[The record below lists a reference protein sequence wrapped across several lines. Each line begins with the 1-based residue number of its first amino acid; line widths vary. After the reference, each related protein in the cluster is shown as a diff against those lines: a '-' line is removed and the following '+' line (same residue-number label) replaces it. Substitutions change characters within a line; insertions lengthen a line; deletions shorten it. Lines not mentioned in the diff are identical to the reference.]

1 MRSGWLY
8 LSVGLGF
15 LVACGAPASSPAPL
29 PSSVVGQSA
38 EASALDALVD
48 AAWAEKG
55 IVPAGDVDDATF
67 LRRVSIDLAG
77 RVPTVD
83 EAATFL
89 ADSAVDKRVRVVEK
103 LLDSDDHA
111 MHLARTWER
120 TLLGP
125 PTKAKLV
132 DRGALRNWLLAKFKS
147 DTPWDVISRELVTA
161 EGVSSV
167 GGARGPASYADD
179 PARAEEERKAGVN
192 GATNYSLRFAQ
203 SPADLAGSVS
213 RSFMGVQI
221 QCAQCH
227 DHKSEK
233 WTQADFRGLSAVFTR
248 MAAKPIDRTKGEV
261 PIIDL
266 QSASAPQRRLMR
278 KNEEIALF
286 AKTPPRALDGASLP
300 ADDGARKGFA
310 TWMTAPE
317 NPWFAKAMVNRVWAE
332 LHGAGL
338 VDPVDDLRPSNP
350 AVMPAVLDH
359 LAEQFEERGY
369 DLDWLY
375 ATLVSS
381 KVYSRALGQNG
392 GYSGLFASASMRP
405 LSGDALLDSIFVA
418 ADVDSLLE
426 DRAPGRA
433 ATLKAL
439 ARRRMSFVFEEDAE
453 SNAEIS
459 DGTLQQAFFTMNGV
473 LPVAATTY
481 SEGSLLMRLLANE
494 DDKRVIE
501 QLYLATLGRYPSA
514 SELER
519 ARAFVRSS
527 HEEDP
532 DEPAPA
538 AKSNKG
544 KGKGKAKGMM
554 AADAGIPPR
563 ALRSRAKNDRQRG
576 FEDLFWALLNS
587 SEFTFRG

>member
-1 MRSGWLY
+1 MRSGWLH

-15 LVACGAPASSPAPL
+15 LLACGAPVSSPSTRA
-29 PSSVVGQSA
+29 A
-38 EASALDALVD
+38 EAAAGVEPSALDALVD

-55 IVPAGDVDDATF
+55 IVPAAEIDDATF
-67 LRRVSIDLAG
+67 LRRVTLDLAG
-77 RVPTVD
+77 RVPTAA
-83 EAATFL
+83 EASAFL
-89 ADSAVDKRVRVVEK
+89 ADGSAEKRARVVDQ
-103 LLDSDDHA
+103 LLDGDDHA
-111 MHLARTWER
+111 MHLARLWEQ

-132 DRGALRNWLLAKFKS
+132 DRGALRNWLEAKFKS
-147 DTPWDVISRELVTA
+147 DAPWDEMARELVTA

-167 GGARGPASYADD
+167 GGARAAGYTAD
-179 PARAEEERKAGVN
+179 PERAAEERKAGVN
-192 GATNYSLRFAQ
+192 GATNYSLRFVQ

-248 MAAKPIDRTKGEV
+248 MAAKPIDRTKGDL
-261 PIIDL
+261 PIVDL
-266 QSASAPQRRLMR
+266 QSAGAPQRRLMR

-286 AKTPPRALDGASLP
+286 AKTAPRALDGAGLP
-300 ADDGARKGFA
+300 NDEGARKGFA

-332 LHGAGL
+332 LNGAGL

-359 LAEQFEERGY
+359 LAEQFEEKGY

-375 ATLVSS
+375 ATLVRS
-381 KVYSRALGQNG
+381 KVYSRSVGSSG
-392 GYSGLFASASMRP
+392 GYAGLFASATVRP

-433 ATLKAL
+433 ASLKAL

-453 SNAEIS
+453 SNAEAS
-459 DGTLQQAFFTMNGV
+459 DGTLQQAFFAMNGV

-481 SEGSLLMRLLANE
+481 GEGTRLKALLDE
-494 DDKRVIE
+494 KDDKKVID
-501 QLYLATLGRYPSA
+501 QLYLGTLGRYPSP
-514 SELER
+514 SEVER
-519 ARAFVRSS
+519 AQGFVRAS
-527 HEEDP
+527 HEADP
-532 DEPAPA
+532 DAPA
-538 AKSNKG
+538 RPAAAKGKKG
-544 KGKGKAKGMM
+544 KGML
-554 AADAGIPPR
+554 AADAGIPAR
-563 ALRSRAKNDRQRG
+563 ALRSQAKNDRQRG

-587 SEFTFRG
+587 SEFTFRS

>member
-15 LVACGAPASSPAPL
+15 LLACGAPASAP
-29 PSSVVGQSA
+29 PSSTSVATATSSSA
-38 EASALDALVD
+38 NVLDALVD

-55 IVPAGDVDDATF
+55 IVPAGEIDDATF
-67 LRRVSIDLAG
+67 LRRVTLDLAG
-77 RVPTVD
+77 RVPTAE
-83 EAATFL
+83 EASAFL
-89 ADSAVDKRVRVVEK
+89 ADKGADKRARAVDK

-111 MHLARTWER
+111 AHLARLWEH
-120 TLLGP
+120 TLLGA

-132 DRGALRNWLLAKFKS
+132 DRGALRNWLETKFKS

-161 EGVSSV
+161 EGVSSI
-167 GGARGPASYADD
+167 GGARGPATYAAD
-179 PARAEEERKAGVN
+179 PERAAEERKAGIN
-192 GATNYSLRFAQ
+192 GATNYALRFAQ

-213 RSFMGVQI
+213 RSFMGLQI

-233 WTQADFRGLSAVFTR
+233 WTQADFRGMSAVFTR
-248 MAAKPIDRTKGEV
+248 MAAKPVDRTKGEV

-266 QSASAPQRRLMR
+266 QSADAPQRRLMR

-300 ADDGARKGFA
+300 SDDGARKGFA

-332 LHGAGL
+332 LNGAGL

-359 LAEQFEERGY
+359 LAEQFEQKGY

-375 ATLVSS
+375 ATLIAS

-392 GYSGLFASASMRP
+392 GYSGLFASASVRP

-433 ATLKAL
+433 AALKAL

-453 SNAEIS
+453 SNAEAS
-459 DGTLQQAFFTMNGV
+459 DGTLQQAFFAMNGV

-481 SEGSLLMRLLANE
+481 AEGTRLKSLLRE
-494 DDKRVIE
+494 QDDKKVIAE
-501 QLYLATLGRYPSA
+501 LYLGTLGRYPSA

-519 ARAFVRSS
+519 AQSFVRSS
-527 HEEDP
+527 HEADP
-532 DEPAPA
+532 DGPLPIA
-538 AKSNKG
+538 ARGN

-554 AADAGIPPR
+554 GADAGIPPR
-563 ALRSRAKNDRQRG
+563 ALRSQAKNDRQRG

-587 SEFTFRG
+587 SEFTFRS